1 MNPINDDT
9 KFYKCNKKKACNVST
24 QCGNLCTITQDEKF
38 AVDLGKSVTYKEIRK
53 DLEAA
58 SINYYIKSKSSGK
71 YITEKDYQHLVEVN
85 SKKEAK
91 TFNAYFTE
99 QILKFDSDLEK
110 EVATSDNANI
120 IN

>member
-9 KFYKCNKKKACNVST
+9 KFYKCNKKKACNVT
-24 QCGNLCTITQDEKF
+24 EQCGNLCTITQEEEF
-38 AVDLGKSVTYKEIRK
+38 AVDLEKSVTYKEIRK

-71 YITEKDYQHLVEVN
+71 YIAEKDYSYLVEVD
-85 SKKEAK
+85 SKEEAQ
-91 TFNAYFTE
+91 TFNAFFTE

-110 EVATSDNANI
+110 EVAINDNENT